1 MDEVASRRKYAKG
14 LEVQDH
20 IVGVALQRFAELGY
34 GGCSIMDLAA
44 AAQVSKNQLFH
55 HFGSKENIALA
66 CVERVRREWQNEVAT
81 PAQIYPEPAAQL
93 DFILTKLAER
103 LESGWPGLHM
113 LASMAASSGS
123 VPGAVTKA
131 MGSVLDEIQQQ
142 LRGIIKEGRR
152 SGAVFPGVKARVM
165 ADYIISV
172 LLGAAVLGAAEAGR
186 GVGAISTLRS
196 QLLGSKPV

>member
-1 MDEVASRRKYAKG
+1 
-14 LEVQDH
+14 
-20 IVGVALQRFAELGY
+20 
-34 GGCSIMDLAA
+34 MDLAV

-66 CVERVRREWQNEVAT
+66 CIERVRRDWQNEVAT
-81 PAQIYPEPAAQL
+81 PVQIYPDPAAQL
-93 DFILTKLAER
+93 EFVLTQLQAR
-103 LESGWPGLHM
+103 LESGWPGLRM
-113 LASMAASSGS
+113 LANMAASSGS

-131 MGSVLDEIQQQ
+131 LHGVLDEMQQQ

-172 LLGAAVLGAAEAGR
+172 LLGAAVLGAATDTEHA
-186 GVGAISTLRS
+186 VNVLSALRS
-196 QLLGSKPV
+196 QLLGSKPE